1 MIITRSPLRVSFLG
15 GGSDFPSH
23 FRTHGGAVLATA
35 IDRHAYVTV
44 APLSGRFHSCRYKL
58 AYSKVEVA
66 ASLNDIHHPAIRE
79 CIRLACPDE
88 ELEMHYAADL
98 PAGTGLG
105 SSSSFV
111 VALLQALHGFR
122 SHLVAMEQL
131 AREAIDIERVKLA
144 EPGGIQDQI
153 LAAYGGFNL
162 ITFSGE
168 NGFEVQRL
176 PLSQRRLQEIEEHC
190 LLLYTGMIRNSGEVL
205 TEQARRNS
213 EGSNVKLLCSLAEL
227 AHRGAEHIASDR
239 PVLDFGHLL
248 HEGWL
253 IKKQLAPLSLPQI
266 DRIYET
272 ALKLGATGGKLLGAG
287 RGGFLLVW
295 APPEKHAAIAEA
307 ADQMAPLRIRVA
319 TSGTTI
325 IHVSA

>member
-35 IDRHAYVTV
+35 IDKFAYVTV
-44 APLSGRFHSCRYKL
+44 SPLSGKFHGCRYKL
-58 AYSKVEVA
+58 TYSKVEVA
-66 ASLNDIHHPAIRE
+66 SSLDEIRHPAIRAG
-79 CIRLACPDE
+79 IRLACPDA
-88 ELEMHYAADL
+88 ELEMHYVADL

-111 VALLQALHGFR
+111 VALLQALYGFR
-122 SHLVAMEQL
+122 NRLVAMEQL
-131 AREAIDIERVKLA
+131 ARDAIQIERVELA
-144 EPGGIQDQI
+144 EPGGVQDQV

-168 NGFEVQRL
+168 NDFDVQRI
-176 PLSQRRLQEIEEHC
+176 PLSQGRLQEIESHC
-190 LLLYTGMIRNSGEVL
+190 LLLYTGMNRSSGEVL
-205 TEQARRNS
+205 LEQSRRNND
-213 EGSNVKLLCSLAEL
+213 GSNAKLLCSLADL

-239 PVLDFGHLL
+239 PILDFGHLL

-253 IKKQLAPLSLPQI
+253 IKKRLAPLSLPQI
-266 DRIYET
+266 DRTYEA
-272 ALKLGATGGKLLGAG
+272 ALQLGATGGKLLGAG

-295 APPEKHAAIAEA
+295 APPEKHAAIAGA
-307 ADQMAPLRIRVA
+307 AEQMTPLRIRVA
-319 TSGTTI
+319 TSGATI
-325 IHVSA
+325 IHASA